1 MNAPA
6 VIQAAPG
13 LALYERMCSAIAEC
27 VAVDEAK
34 DIRDKAL
41 ALEAYYRQARN
52 LDAEREAANVRLR
65 AERRVGELLKDLAR
79 AEPEERAR
87 AGGLAKAASSP
98 EATKQGPSIS
108 EQAMPK
114 GPSPYA
120 AALSEHGI
128 SRQTA
133 HKFQALA
140 NIPEA
145 DFERALKAPEKPST
159 KGVIARATVREPTPA
174 TRVPDDA
181 LWLWGRLRD
190 FERDGYFSADPSRLL
205 RQMTDAMRA
214 DVLRLAPL
222 VADFL
227 NSLEA
232 EHEPA

>member
-6 VIQAAPG
+6 VIEAAPG

-79 AEPEERAR
+79 AETPNPEGRNQHVVTSPEETQPR
-87 AGGLAKAASSP
+87 
-98 EATKQGPSIS
+98 QPSIS

-174 TRVPDDA
+174 PRVPDDA

>member
-1 MNAPA
+1 MGAPA
-6 VIQAAPG
+6 VIQTAPG

-79 AEPEERAR
+79 ADHADAGRASGLAR
-87 AGGLAKAASSP
+87 AVNASP
-98 EATKQGPSIS
+98 EDTRSIS

-120 AALSEHGI
+120 SALYEHGI

-174 TRVPDDA
+174 PRVPDDA

-232 EHEPA
+232 EHEPV

>member
-6 VIQAAPG
+6 VIQTAPG

-79 AEPEERAR
+79 ATPEE
-87 AGGLAKAASSP
+87 AGQLGGFAKAGASP
-98 EATKQGPSIS
+98 EATRQTSIS
-108 EQAMPK
+108 EQAMAT

-120 AALSEHGI
+120 SALRDHGI

-174 TRVPDDA
+174 PRVPDDA

-227 NSLEA
+227 NNLEP